1 MGPGGYRLRQCRCT
15 VLFACAFPIY
25 VLVVCGFTAFGHP
38 NTKGYLTDNGLLPGL
53 SYGIVILGGGVAVGA
68 TLIVGYCVVC
78 ATLHDTEGGP
88 LRPLDVHAPQ
98 LALAPAA
105 STAVTALVQ

>member
-1 MGPGGYRLRQCRCT
+1 MGPGGYRLRQCRCA

-38 NTKGYLTDNGLLPGL
+38 NTKRYPTDGGLLQGL
-53 SYGIVILGGGVAVGA
+53 SAGMVMLGGGVAIGA
-68 TLIVGYCVVC
+68 TLIIGYCVVC

-88 LRPLDVHAPQ
+88 LRPPDVHAPEIV
-98 LALAPAA
+98 LAPAA
-105 STAVTALVQ
+105 ATALVR